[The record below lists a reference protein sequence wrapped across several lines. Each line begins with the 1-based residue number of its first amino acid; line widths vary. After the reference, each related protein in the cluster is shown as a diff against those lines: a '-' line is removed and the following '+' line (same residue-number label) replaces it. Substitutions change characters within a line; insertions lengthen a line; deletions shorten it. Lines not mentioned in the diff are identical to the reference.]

1 MHRFLCSS
9 LGSSRLHSY
18 LSFQALVLRCHVDCR
33 VFSCYLHG
41 GADPISVHLGE
52 LVVSEFLWLLDYI
65 IGCAGS
71 IIWRRGAIGP
81 SFFGRVSLLCLA
93 CRRTG
98 CSRLL
103 VVDFDLI
110 IM

>member
-33 VFSCYLHG
+33 VFSCYVV
-41 GADPISVHLGE
+41 DPISVYLGE
-52 LVVSEFLWLLDYI
+52 LVISEFLRLHDYI
-65 IGCAGS
+65 IGGAGC
-71 IIWRRGAIGP
+71 IIWRGGVIGP
-81 SFFGRVSLLCLA
+81 SFFGHVGLLCLA

-110 IM
+110 SM